1 MTNFNT
7 ELITALSQGINIDK
21 IFRKQLEEAMN
32 LLLETER
39 TAFLGYEPYDV
50 SVYNNGNSRNGYYH
64 RNLKTEFSEL
74 NVKTC
79 IYICKQV

>member
-1 MTNFNT
+1 
-7 ELITALSQGINIDK
+7 
-21 IFRKQLEEAMN
+21 MN